1 MDILFYSNY
10 CKHCE
15 KIKQFIVK
23 SNLTD
28 KISAICI
35 DKRTKDPRTGQI
47 VVVLENGKQTTLPPN
62 VHSVPSILIK
72 SNFHV
77 ISGDEI
83 IKYFQP
89 TVELQQKNAV
99 GHLGEPSGFDLVNS
113 SISDQYTFYSDG
125 SGQNKTSF
133 VNSDHNIA
141 PIHAEPDNYRPNKL
155 SPDVTIDKLHNYRT
169 EDIKKLNN
177 DDMNSMIQQMT
188 ENRHQDL
195 SQISNGAK
203 VGP

>member
-72 SNFHV
+72 SNFCPGNNESNV
-77 ISGDEI
+77 
-83 IKYFQP
+83 
-89 TVELQQKNAV
+89 L
-99 GHLGEPSGFDLVNS
+99 HLR
-113 SISDQYTFYSDG
+113 
-125 SGQNKTSF
+125 F
-133 VNSDHNIA
+133 VN
-141 PIHAEPDNYRPNKL
+141 
-155 SPDVTIDKLHNYRT
+155 
-169 EDIKKLNN
+169 LNGTFVF
-177 DDMNSMIQQMT
+177 S
-188 ENRHQDL
+188 L
-195 SQISNGAK
+195 
-203 VGP
+203 